1 FFWFAVSGFWFVVMV
16 ETGLEVLLEDPK
28 PILGKR
34 IGLVTNQ
41 SAVTSDL
48 RHAVPLLH
56 AGRGWTLKILFGPE
70 HGIWGEAQDMAHV
83 EHTADPLTGLPVYS
97 LYTGS
102 GQLTPP
108 SDALKEL
115 DALVIDLQD
124 IGSRYYTFIY
134 TMALCMRAAAPLGV
148 QVIVLDR
155 PNPIDG
161 IHFEGNIREEKY
173 SSFVG
178 MFPLPTRHGM
188 TAGELARY
196 FNARFNLGADLLVVP
211 MRGWSRSMW
220 WGDTE
225 LPWVI
230 PSPNMPTVYTAAVY
244 PGMCLIEGTNLS
256 EGRGTT
262 HPFEIWGAPWYDP
275 FELATALNRL
285 ELPGARF
292 RPHYFL
298 PTFQKHA
305 GKVCGGVELH
315 VTDRRIFEPYRTG
328 LHCVKTAHDLAPE
341 QFDWRRE
348 PYEFVSDRLAI
359 DLLAGSHRF
368 RHIVE
373 RGEDVDDWVAEW
385 EEELRGFARSRGDYL
400 MYRD

>member
-1 FFWFAVSGFWFVVMV
+1 MNVLP
-16 ETGLEVLLEDPK
+16 GLEVLLESPR
-28 PILGKR
+28 PILGKK

-41 SAVTSDL
+41 SAVTHDL

-56 AGRGWTLKILFGPE
+56 AGRGWRLTTLFGPE
-70 HGIWGEAQDMAHV
+70 HGIWGEAQDMDHV
-83 EHTADPLTGLPVYS
+83 EHSYDPVTGLEVHS
-97 LYTGS
+97 LYGKT
-102 GQLTPP
+102 QKDLTPK
-108 SDALKEL
+108 SDLLRNL

-161 IHFEGNIREEKY
+161 IHLEGNIREDKY

-196 FNARFNLGADLLVVP
+196 FNARFQLNCDLHVVP
-211 MRGWSRSMW
+211 MRGWKREMW
-220 WGDTE
+220 WGDTG

-230 PSPNMPTVYTAAVY
+230 PSPNMPTVYTATVY

-262 HPFEIWGAPWYDP
+262 HPFEFFGAPWLDP
-275 FELATALNRL
+275 FRLAAELNHLD
-285 ELPGARF
+285 LPGVVA
-292 RPHYFL
+292 RPHFFL

-315 VTDRRIFEPYRTG
+315 VTDRAIFEPYRTG
-328 LHCVKTAHDLAPE
+328 LWCVKVARDLDPE
-341 QFDWRRE
+341 KFDWRRE
-348 PYEFVSDRLAI
+348 TYEFVSDRLAI
-359 DLLAGSHRF
+359 DLLAGSDRYRTLIESGSSPETF
-368 RHIVE
+368 LE
-373 RGEDVDDWVAEW
+373 GS
-385 EEELRGFARSRGDYL
+385 EEKLREFARMRSEFLIYGD
-400 MYRD
+400 

>member
-1 FFWFAVSGFWFVVMV
+1 MTIVRP
-16 ETGLEVLLEDPK
+16 GLEVLLDDPR
-28 PILGKR
+28 PIAGKN

-48 RHAVPLLH
+48 RHVVDLLH
-56 AGRGWTLKILFGPE
+56 RGRGWKLTTLFGPE

-83 EHTADPLTGLPVYS
+83 DHSTDPMTGLTVYS
-97 LYTGS
+97 LYGAS
-102 GQLTPP
+102 ENDLAPWRELLGN
-108 SDALKEL
+108 L

-134 TMALCMRAAAPLGV
+134 TMALCMRTAAEAGV

-161 IHFEGNIREEKY
+161 VHLEGNIREEQF

-178 MFPLPTRHGM
+178 MFPLPTRHAM

-196 FNARFNLGADLLVVP
+196 FNKVFQLNCDLVVIP
-211 MRGWSRSMW
+211 MRGWRRSMW
-220 WGDTE
+220 WGDTG

-230 PSPNMPTVYTAAVY
+230 PSPNMPTVYTATVY

-262 HPFEIWGAPWYDP
+262 HPFELFGAPWLDP
-275 FELATALNRL
+275 FKLAEKLNAIG
-285 ELPGARF
+285 LPGIRF

-315 VTDRRIFEPYRTG
+315 VTNRAEFEPYRTG
-328 LHCVKTAHDLAPE
+328 LWCVKTARDLNPE
-341 QFDWRRE
+341 KFDWRRE
-348 PYEFVSDRLAI
+348 TYEFVSDRLAI
-359 DLLAGSHRF
+359 DLLAGSARY
-368 RHIVE
+368 RELVE
-373 RGEDVDDWVAEW
+373 RGGNIDEWVAEW
-385 EEELRGFARSRGDYL
+385 EEPLRAFAKTREEFL
-400 MYRD
+400 LYRAADAD

>member
-1 FFWFAVSGFWFVVMV
+1 LTIVRP
-16 ETGLEVLLEDPK
+16 GLEALLDDPR
-28 PILGKR
+28 PIAGKN

-41 SAVTSDL
+41 SAVTGDL
-48 RHAVPLLH
+48 RHAVDLLH
-56 AGRGWTLKILFGPE
+56 RGREWKLTTLFGPE

-83 EHTADPLTGLPVYS
+83 DHSTDPMTGLTVYS
-97 LYTGS
+97 LYGAS
-102 GQLTPP
+102 E
-108 SDALKEL
+108 SDLAPRRELLKNL

-134 TMALCMRAAAPLGV
+134 TMALCMRTAAAAGV

-161 IHFEGNIREEKY
+161 LHLEGNIREEQF

-188 TAGELARY
+188 TTGELARY
-196 FNARFNLGADLLVVP
+196 FNNVFQINCDLLVIP
-211 MRGWSRSMW
+211 MQGWQRSMW
-220 WGDTE
+220 WDETG

-230 PSPNMPTVYTAAVY
+230 PSPNMPTVSTATVY

-262 HPFEIWGAPWYDP
+262 HPFELFGAPWLDP
-275 FELATALNRL
+275 FKLAERLNAIG
-285 ELPGARF
+285 LPGIRF

-315 VTDRRIFEPYRTG
+315 VTNRAEFEPYRTG
-328 LHCVKTAHDLAPE
+328 LWCVKAARDMNLE
-341 QFDWRRE
+341 KFDWRRE
-348 PYEFVSDRLAI
+348 TYEFVSDRLAI
-359 DLLAGSHRF
+359 DLLAGSARY
-368 RHIVE
+368 REIVE
-373 RGEDVDDWVAEW
+373 SGGNIDEWVAEW
-385 EEELRGFARSRGDYL
+385 EEPLREFAKTREEFL
-400 MYRD
+400 LYRN

>member
-1 FFWFAVSGFWFVVMV
+1 MTVRP
-16 ETGLEVLLEDPK
+16 GLEVLIDDPQ

-41 SAVTSDL
+41 SAITSDL
-48 RHAVPLLH
+48 RHSVRLLH
-56 AGRGWTLKILFGPE
+56 AGRGWELTTLFGPE

-83 EHTADPLTGLPVYS
+83 DHSTDPVTGLDVYS
-97 LYTGS
+97 LYGAS
-102 GQLTPP
+102 QEQLTP
-108 SDALKEL
+108 SADVLKGL

-134 TMALCMRAAAPLGV
+134 TMALCMRAAAPHGV
-148 QVIVLDR
+148 RVIVLDR

-161 IHFEGNIREEKY
+161 IHLEGNIRDEKY

-196 FNARFNLGADLLVVP
+196 FNARFNLGCDLLVVP
-211 MRGWSRSMW
+211 MQGWRRQMW
-220 WGDTE
+220 WGDTGI
-225 LPWVI
+225 PWVI
-230 PSPNMPTVYTAAVY
+230 PSPNMPTVFTATVY

-262 HPFEIWGAPWYDP
+262 HPFEFYGAPWLDP
-275 FELATALNRL
+275 FVLADELNHLD
-285 ELPGARF
+285 LPGIRF
-292 RPHYFL
+292 RPHFFL

-305 GKVCGGVELH
+305 GQVCGGVELH

-328 LHCVKTAHDLAPE
+328 LWCIKVAHDLNPE
-341 QFDWRRE
+341 KFDWRRE
-348 PYEFVSDRLAI
+348 PYEFEADRLAI
-359 DLLAGSHRF
+359 DLLAGTNRY
-368 RHIVE
+368 REMIE
-373 RGEDVDDWVAEW
+373 AGADPDEWVREW
-385 EEELRGFARSRGDYL
+385 EHPLREFARSREEFL
-400 MYRD
+400 LYRE

>member
-1 FFWFAVSGFWFVVMV
+1 MTVQP
-16 ETGLEVLLEDPK
+16 GLEVLLDDPR
-28 PILGKR
+28 PIAGKK

-41 SAVTSDL
+41 SGVTGDL
-48 RHAVPLLH
+48 RHVVDLLH
-56 AGRGWTLKILFGPE
+56 RGTNWNLATLFGPE

-83 EHTADPLTGLPVYS
+83 GHSVDPMTGLTVYS
-97 LYTGS
+97 LYGAS
-102 GQLTPP
+102 E
-108 SDALKEL
+108 SDLAPRQELLHGL

-134 TMALCMRAAAPLGV
+134 TMALCMREAGKAGV

-161 IHFEGNIREEKY
+161 VHLEGNIREDKY

-188 TAGELARY
+188 TAGELAGY
-196 FNARFNLGADLLVVP
+196 FNKVFKLECDLVVIP
-211 MRGWSRSMW
+211 MRGWQRSMW
-220 WGDTE
+220 WDETG

-230 PSPNMPTVYTAAVY
+230 PSPNMPTVGTATVY

-262 HPFEIWGAPWYDP
+262 HPFELFGAPWLEP
-275 FELATALNRL
+275 FQLAEKLNAIG
-285 ELPGARF
+285 LPGIRF
-292 RPHYFL
+292 RPHYFM

-315 VTDRRIFEPYRTG
+315 VTNRAVFEPYRTG
-328 LHCVKTAHDLAPE
+328 LWCVKVARDVDPA

-348 PYEFVSDRLAI
+348 TYEFVSDRLAI
-359 DLLAGSHRF
+359 DLLAGSARY
-368 RHIVE
+368 RELVE
-373 RGEDVDDWVAEW
+373 SEGNIEDWVAEW
-385 EEELRGFARSRGDYL
+385 KEPLRVFAKSREELLLY
-400 MYRD
+400 

>member
-1 FFWFAVSGFWFVVMV
+1 MTIVRP
-16 ETGLEVLLEDPK
+16 GLEVLLDDPRS
-28 PILGKR
+28 IAGKN

-48 RHAVPLLH
+48 RHVVDLLH
-56 AGRGWTLKILFGPE
+56 HGRGWKLTTLFGPE

-83 EHTADPLTGLPVYS
+83 DHSTDPMTGITVYS
-97 LYTGS
+97 LYGAS
-102 GQLTPP
+102 ENDLAPRSEQL
-108 SDALKEL
+108 KNL

-134 TMALCMRAAAPLGV
+134 TMALCMRAAAEAGV
-148 QVIVLDR
+148 QVLVLDR

-161 IHFEGNIREEKY
+161 VHLEGNIREEQFK
-173 SSFVG
+173 SFVG

-196 FNARFNLGADLLVVP
+196 FNTVFQLNCELMVIP
-211 MRGWSRSMW
+211 MRGWQRSMW
-220 WGDTE
+220 WDDTG

-230 PSPNMPTVYTAAVY
+230 PSPNMPTVATATVY

-262 HPFEIWGAPWYDP
+262 HPFELFGAPWLDP
-275 FELATALNRL
+275 FKLAERLNAIG
-285 ELPGARF
+285 LPGVRF

-298 PTFQKHA
+298 PTFQKHE

-315 VTDRRIFEPYRTG
+315 VTNRAEFEPYRTG
-328 LHCVKTAHDLAPE
+328 LWCVKVARDLNPE
-341 QFDWRRE
+341 KFDWRRE
-348 PYEFVSDRLAI
+348 TYEFVSDRLAI
-359 DLLAGSHRF
+359 DLLAGSARY
-368 RHIVE
+368 RELVE
-373 RGEDVDDWVAEW
+373 GGGNIDEWVAEW
-385 EEELRGFARSRGDYL
+385 KEPLREFATTREEFLLYPATGAD
-400 MYRD
+400 